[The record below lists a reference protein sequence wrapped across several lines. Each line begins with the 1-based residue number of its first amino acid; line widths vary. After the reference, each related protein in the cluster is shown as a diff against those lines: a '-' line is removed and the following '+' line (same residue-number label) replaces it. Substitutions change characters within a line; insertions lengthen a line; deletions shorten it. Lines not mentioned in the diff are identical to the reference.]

1 MSALMEAM
9 KKKEDDDDEDDYDDE
24 DADTWDDEESE
35 EESADSEDDWAEDTM
50 QMIRVAHGGKNRLAN
65 VGYHTIE
72 IYYPQFYFK
81 QIEMEEWDA
90 DPSRYGPSVIGKY
103 TKGVGQIEA
112 RYPTDD
118 EDPVSYAM
126 TATHRLLERI
136 ERDGFNETARYSV
149 DGKAHSIWNAV
160 GRLDIGSESLIDR
173 SKSMKAYLMDM
184 FERFGDA
191 ATGLG
196 NIEGVDMYNACYG
209 GQAAHLCCLS
219 WVESDRWDG
228 RYAVPIAT
236 DISDAYTGYMFTVGA
251 SCTASLI
258 FPDAPLAH
266 YSERCSC
273 ILHRFDFFK
282 PIGWHHMGPVVD
294 GKYSI
299 NAYMDAIDACYAT
312 LKKKMNDRA
321 LLSIS
326 DYNVFHT
333 GGGYHVIKKAFD
345 RVLRSDNPKILA
357 DQRVH
362 LQETKLNP
370 STHITKLI
378 GPSHTVSSFLNTSCL
393 SMAEWDK
400 AIGKVLIV
408 FTYGSGSAASMY
420 QMLYNDIPFF
430 DPLPVWK
437 YKYYQDAIHMHPGCE
452 IHNIYTD
459 VWMKFDYRPYGR
471 AEYKFGIH
479 TLQENVYYLME
490 IDPWGRRYYHRGG
503 LKTGDYDK
511 KYQMRVDAD
520 ESRKMR
526 RHFGQM
532 PGERDDDADLQL
544 TGTWRGV
551 NSEDSLA
558 EKGGAK
564 ALDDM
569 WKQLELELTYDA
581 GEGGSGV
588 KAEEC
593 WYKNNPDQ
601 KIQVLHRP
609 SPNTRTLSLEND
621 GKMHSY
627 QIIGSWTDMKTP
639 EDMTRQADG
648 SYTYEVTLGKMLWHK
663 FYLIQDGNM
672 EKRILPVAPDAY
684 KDNASVG
691 PAPEIV
697 TSDEPKCWL
706 LDGRAVD
713 WVSDQDKAEAATR
726 YRIMFTW
733 KNVKSITW
741 VKLPGLDRNFT
752 ESSRYSICGSW
763 TNWEIEPLLK
773 STSKGGREIYTLD
786 VEMKAMGLKFQI
798 VCNDDKDMLICPNII
813 KKATEAESGIQ
824 VQGPVDSKNGKDRT
838 WEIKGSQGDTFK
850 IMVEVP
856 ASFED
861 DMMVTWEKTGQR

>member
-209 GQAAHLCCLS
+209 GQAAHLCCLN

-228 RYAVPIAT
+228 RYAICIPT
-236 DISDAYTGYMFTVGA
+236 DISDAGPDFMFVVGA
-251 SCTASLI
+251 ATAAGLI

-266 YSERCSC
+266 YSDRCSA

-282 PIGWHHMGPVVD
+282 PVGWHHMGPVTD

-299 NAYMDAIDACYAT
+299 AAYMECIDICYGT
-312 LKKKMNDRA
+312 LRKKSNDQR
-321 LLSIS
+321 LLSIT

-333 GGGYHVIKKAFD
+333 GGGYHVVKKAFD
-345 RVLRSDNPKILA
+345 RVLRNDNPKILA
-357 DQRVH
+357 DERMRMVDSM
-362 LQETKLNP
+362 LVP
-370 STHITKLI
+370 SCHILKII
-378 GPSHTVSSFLNTSCL
+378 GPCHTVSSFLNTSSL
-393 SMAEWDK
+393 AMNEWDK
-400 AIGKVLIV
+400 AIGKVLMV
-408 FTYGSGSAASMY
+408 FTYGSGCASSMY
-420 QMLYNDIPFF
+420 RMLFNDIPFF
-430 DPLPVWK
+430 DPFPIWK
-437 YKYYQDAIHMHPGCE
+437 LKFYQDALYMHPGAGAL
-452 IHNIYTD
+452 HNVYVET
-459 VWMKFDYRPYGR
+459 WMKFDYLPHARR
-471 AEYKFGIH
+471 DWKFGIH
-479 TLQENVYYLME
+479 TYEEDVYYLME
-490 IDPWGRRYYHRGG
+490 IDPWGRRFYHRGG
-503 LKTGDYDK
+503 MKTGDYSK
-511 KYQMRVDAD
+511 EHTIRVDVD
-520 ESRKMR
+520 ETRKMR
-526 RHFGQM
+526 KHYGQL
-532 PGERDDDADLQL
+532 PGERDDEEDKKLQGTMRGQSIADQPKETFGEENAL
-544 TGTWRGV
+544 
-551 NSEDSLA
+551 E
-558 EKGGAK
+558 EK
-564 ALDDM
+564 
-569 WKQLELELTYDA
+569 WKELEFELTHIADGNA
-581 GEGGSGV
+581 GPIET
-588 KAEEC
+588 EC
-593 WYKNNPDQ
+593 WFKNNPEQ
-601 KIQVLHRP
+601 KIKVIENYE
-609 SPNTRTLSLEND
+609 PNRKKLE
-621 GKMHSY
+621 KSTASHSY
-627 QIIGSWTDMKTP
+627 QIVGSWTDMKTA
-639 EDMTRQADG
+639 EDMQGNPDG
-648 SYTYEVTLGKMLWHK
+648 SFTFEVTLGGKLWHK
-663 FYLIQDGNM
+663 FYMVQDGNM
-672 EKRILPVAPDAY
+672 EKRIGPAARDAY
-684 KDNASVG
+684 KDNPPVG
-691 PAPEIV
+691 PHPENV
-697 TSDEPKCWL
+697 VSDEPKCWL
-706 LDGRAVD
+706 LDGRSVD
-713 WVSDQDKAEAATR
+713 WVSDQDKAEAGTR
-726 YRIMFTW
+726 YRIIFTW
-733 KNVKSITW
+733 KNVKRISW
-741 VKLPGLDRNFT
+741 VKLPGLDRSFS
-752 ESSRYSICGSW
+752 ERSRYSIVGSW
-763 TNWEIEPLLK
+763 TNWECEPLLLSK
-773 STSKGGREIYTLD
+773 SKGGREIYTLD